1 MSVLLAA
8 PETVPKRWTVTSRVI
23 VGVVRGMFLMAAL
36 ALMMLG
42 FVLGAPNAHADD
54 QTRVDEQV
62 KQSLVYI
69 SSEYT
74 GYVNIPAQYSAN
86 NQAA

>member
-42 FVLGAPNAHADD
+42 FVLGAPKVHADD

-62 KQSLVYI
+62 K
-69 SSEYT
+69 
-74 GYVNIPAQYSAN
+74 
-86 NQAA
+86 